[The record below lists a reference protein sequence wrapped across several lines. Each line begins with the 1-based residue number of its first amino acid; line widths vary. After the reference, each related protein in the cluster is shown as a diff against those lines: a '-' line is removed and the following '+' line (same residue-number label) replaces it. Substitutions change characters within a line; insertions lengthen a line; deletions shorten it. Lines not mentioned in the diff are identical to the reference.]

1 MVPPLCRRGP
11 AVGLSHAS
19 SLRSRVRET
28 VRAVLMQMPTAAPCG
43 FCLWEISPPEY
54 LRRGFAASA
63 HDLHS
68 NWSKIIGLARGL
80 FHTCRTD

>member
-43 FCLWEISPPEY
+43 FYLGNFSTRIFAERFCRFSARFAFKLEQDNWFSERFISHLP
-54 LRRGFAASA
+54 
-63 HDLHS
+63 H
-68 NWSKIIGLARGL
+68 
-80 FHTCRTD
+80 